1 MRRARSE
8 VWGDFKSQCR
18 AVSTVPES
26 GLRLIYWYHR
36 VCVNYHRCDGYKIED
51 PVGLDRR
58 TSEEAKL
65 VADKIARQIAIDVG
79 GTKARN
85 VVVVDDEGA
94 EVYKAP
100 VKP

>member
-1 MRRARSE
+1 MPKFHFE
-8 VWGDFKSQCR
+8 
-18 AVSTVPES
+18 
-26 GLRLIYWYHR
+26 II
-36 VCVNYHRCDGYKIED
+36 DGYKIED
-51 PVGLDRR
+51 PVGLDCR
-58 TSEEAKL
+58 TSEDAKL